1 MSTQVLSYQRVSQN
15 FNKIKFIFHLYFDI
29 ILDLQKSNERMQ
41 RIPSTVQPDFS
52 NVNILLHFLNPCMYI
67 FQLCKN
73 SRNVGTLSFNTVEA
87 GGATFILK
95 YFNVYFVKAKD
106 PRRAWQPT
114 PVFLPGE
121 AHGQRSLV
129 GYSPQGHG
137 TTGVPQE
144 ACTKSSGQD
153 EALSLHFHTCIS
165 HLFLHCKGT
174 TFSL

>member
-52 NVNILLHFLNPCMYI
+52 NVNILLHFLNPCMCI

-106 PRRAWQPT
+106 PEEGMATHSSIPAWRSPWTEEPGRLQSLGSRHNWSALGGMHEVQWLGRGTFTAFSHLHFT
-114 PVFLPGE
+114 PV
-121 AHGQRSLV
+121 
-129 GYSPQGHG
+129 SP
-137 TTGVPQE
+137 
-144 ACTKSSGQD
+144 
-153 EALSLHFHTCIS
+153 L
-165 HLFLHCKGT
+165 
-174 TFSL
+174 

>member
-1 MSTQVLSYQRVSQN
+1 MSTQVLNYQRVSQN
-15 FNKIKFIFHLYFDI
+15 FNKTIFIFHLYFDI

-52 NVNILLHFLNPCMYI
+52 NVNILLHFLNPCMCI

-73 SRNVGTLSFNTVEA
+73 SRNVGTLSFNTVEG

-95 YFNVYFVKAKD
+95 YFNVYFVKSKD
-106 PRRAWQPT
+106 PEEGVATHSSIPAW
-114 PVFLPGE
+114 
-121 AHGQRSLV
+121 RLV
-129 GYSPQGHG
+129 GHSPQGHG
-137 TTGVPQE
+137 TTGVPQQ